1 MTQKKMLML
10 IVVLLIGAAYLFG
23 LVPIKNKT
31 VSNQN
36 VDHTIVFPSDRY
48 PQTAKHIEEA
58 IASGKSAI
66 CTIDRDGAD
75 ENRVESLN
83 GIPTKKGYD
92 RDEWPMAL
100 CAEGGTGAH
109 IKYISPSDN
118 RGAGSWISNQLE
130 DFPDGTKVEIVV
142 K

>member
-1 MTQKKMLML
+1 MTQRKMLML

-23 LVPIKNKT
+23 LVPIENQT
-31 VSNQN
+31 VSNGN

-48 PQTAKHIEEA
+48 PETAKHIKEA
-58 IASGKSAI
+58 VASGKSAV

-75 ENRVESLN
+75 KNREESLK

-92 RDEWPMAL
+92 RDEWPMAM
-100 CAEGGTGAH
+100 CAEGGTGAD
-109 IKYISPSDN
+109 IKYIKPSDN

-130 DFPDGTKVEIVV
+130 DFPNGTKVEIVI